1 MGKSNGTIV
10 ERLNLCG
17 TCRRPIVSDNFFS
30 VKTYNNAKSMNFHN
44 TAQDC
49 ANAEPLRRDWYRQHD
64 RTSAHH
70 RTKAGLQAGD
80 GYTRDT
86 HDDMSVWLG
95 DLEFKSRI

>member
-1 MGKSNGTIV
+1 MGKSNGTIR

-17 TCRRPIVSDNFFS
+17 ACRKPIVSDNFFS
-30 VKTYNNAKSMNFHN
+30 VKTYNNPKGMNFHN

-49 ANAEPLRRDWYRQHD
+49 ANAEPLMRDWYRHYD
-64 RTSAHH
+64 KTSAHH
-70 RTKAGLQAGD
+70 RIKAGLQAGD

-95 DLEFKSRI
+95 DLELENHL

>member
-1 MGKSNGTIV
+1 MGKSNGTIRS
-10 ERLNLCG
+10 RLNLCG
-17 TCRRPIVSDNFFS
+17 TCRKPIVGDNFFFVKS
-30 VKTYNNAKSMNFHN
+30 VHNAKGMNFHN

-49 ANAEPLRRDWYRQHD
+49 ANAEPLVRDWYRQHD
-64 RTSAHH
+64 RTSAYH

-95 DLEFKSRI
+95 DLELKNRI

>member
-1 MGKSNGTIV
+1 MGKSHGTIR
-10 ERLNLCG
+10 ERIVFCG
-17 TCRRPIVSDNFFS
+17 ACSKPIVDDNFFS
-30 VKTYNNAKSMNFHN
+30 VKSFSRNKEMKFHN

-49 ANAEPLRRDWYRQHD
+49 ANADKLQRDWYRQHD

-86 HDDMSVWLG
+86 NDDMSVWLG
-95 DLEFKSRI
+95 DLELENRI